1 MGITEL
7 LFVSATF
14 TSDSVHFID
23 VIVYFN
29 DACDAI
35 LAL

>member
-1 MGITEL
+1 MGIIEL
-7 LFVSATF
+7 LFV
-14 TSDSVHFID
+14 SVHFID